1 MPDDQVPG
9 AMTSAVSADIAAAL
23 QTREAQLEVVLEN
36 IADIVYLI
44 DVLPDGG
51 FRFASV
57 NARFLAAT
65 GLESSQVI
73 GRCLEEVIPPS
84 SLDLVQAHYAKAIAD
99 RQPVHWE
106 EESHYPAG
114 TKIGEV
120 MVAPVFDAT
129 GRCVQ
134 LVGTVHDITERRA
147 NEERLHRLAHFD
159 ALTGLSNRR
168 HFYAALEKEAAVVQE
183 HGGGVALLYLDLDR
197 FKHVNDTH
205 GHAMGDELLR
215 QASERLL
222 ACVRDSDVVGR
233 FGGDEFG
240 VVAKI
245 AGDSGDAAALA
256 RQVIDAMQPPFAI
269 AGDRVVAT
277 ASIGIAV
284 CPDDSCDAETL
295 MRYADTAMYHAKAA
309 GRNAYRFYTS
319 RMNDLE
325 RERRELETSL
335 RRAVEQQ
342 EFVLHYQPQ
351 VDLATGEWTGAEA
364 LLRWNCPVRGTVPP
378 CEFIPVLEQTGL
390 IVPVGRWVI
399 AEACR
404 QLAEWR
410 AAGVDGLTVSVN
422 ISGRQVPPDHKRELE
437 LAGVRTP
444 AYKGDDGLCEFVVD
458 CFHEHGVTPGTLEF
472 ELTET
477 TLMSDAE
484 NAISL
489 LGDLKDLGV
498 RIHVDD
504 FGTGYSSLAYLKR
517 FPIDALKIDQA
528 FVRGLASDEGDRTIA
543 RAIIGLA
550 HSLNLRVIAEGVEE
564 QGQCDFLRA
573 EHCDHAQGYYFSR
586 AVPAEEFAK
595 LRLRGA
601 TPRAGGH

>member
-1 MPDDQVPG
+1 MPDAQVPES
-9 AMTSAVSADIAAAL
+9 ATSAVSAEIAAAL

-51 FRFASV
+51 YRFAAV

-65 GLESSQVI
+65 GLESSQVV
-73 GRCLEEVIPPS
+73 GRCLQDVIPPA
-84 SLDLVQAHYAKAIAD
+84 SLDLVRAHYAKAIAD
-99 RQPVHWE
+99 CEPVYWE

-114 TKIGEV
+114 TKVGEV
-120 MVAPVFDAT
+120 MVAPVFNRE

-147 NEERLHRLAHFD
+147 HEEQLHRLAHFD
-159 ALTGLSNRR
+159 ALTGLPNRR
-168 HFYAALEKEAAVVQE
+168 HIYAALEKEAAIVQE
-183 HGGGVALLYLDLDR
+183 HGGGVALLYMDLDR
-197 FKHVNDTH
+197 FKQVNDTH
-205 GHAMGDELLR
+205 GHPMGDELLR
-215 QASERLL
+215 QASDRLL
-222 ACVRDSDVVGR
+222 RCVRDNDLVGR

-240 VVAKI
+240 VLAKI
-245 AGDSGDAAALA
+245 TGDSGDAASLA
-256 RQVIDAMQPPFAI
+256 RHVIEAMQPPYEI
-269 AGDRVVAT
+269 GNERVVAT

-284 CPDDSCDAETL
+284 CPDDSCEAETL

-309 GRNAYRFYTS
+309 GRNAYRFYTT
-319 RMNDLE
+319 RMNELE
-325 RERRELETSL
+325 RERRELDAAL
-335 RRAVEQQ
+335 RNAVEQNQ
-342 EFVLHYQPQ
+342 FVLHYQPQ

-364 LLRWNCPVRGTVPP
+364 LLRWKCPRQGLVAPGG
-378 CEFIPVLEQTGL
+378 FIHALEQTGL

-410 AAGVDGLTVSVN
+410 DAGIDGLTVSVN

-444 AYKGDDGLCEFVVD
+444 AYKGDDGLCEFVVE
-458 CFHEHGVTPGTLEF
+458 CFHKHDITPGSLEF

-528 FVRGLASDEGDRTIA
+528 FVRGLASDKGDRTIA

-550 HSLNLRVIAEGVEE
+550 HSLGLRVIAEGVEE

-573 EHCDHAQGYYFSR
+573 EQCNHAQGFYFSR
-586 AVPAEEFAK
+586 AVPAGEFA
-595 LRLRGA
+595 RL
-601 TPRAGGH
+601 RAGG

>member
-1 MPDDQVPG
+1 MPDDPAQR

-44 DVLPDGG
+44 DVLPDGS

-57 NARFLAAT
+57 NGRFLAAT
-65 GLESSQVI
+65 GLQASQVV
-73 GRCLEEVIPPS
+73 GRRLEDVIPAT
-84 SLDLVQAHYAKAIAD
+84 SLDLVRAHYAKAVAD
-99 RQPVHWE
+99 REPVFWE

-114 TKIGEV
+114 LKVGEV
-120 MVAPVFDAT
+120 MVAPVFGAD
-129 GRCVQ
+129 GHCVQ
-134 LVGTVHDITERRA
+134 LVGTVHDITDRRA

-159 ALTGLSNRR
+159 ALTGLPNRR
-168 HFYAALEKEAAVVQE
+168 HLYAALEKEAAAAEE
-183 HGGGVALLYLDLDR
+183 HGGAVALLYMDLDR

-205 GHAMGDELLR
+205 GHPMGDELLR

-222 ACVRDSDVVGR
+222 GCVRDNDLVGR

-240 VVAKI
+240 VLAKI
-245 AGDSGDAAALA
+245 SGDSGDAAALA
-256 RQVIDAMQPPFAI
+256 RQVIDAMQAPFAI

-325 RERRELETSL
+325 RERRELEAAL
-335 RRAVEQQ
+335 RNAVEHDQ
-342 EFVLHYQPQ
+342 FVLHYQPQ
-351 VDLATGEWTGAEA
+351 VDLATGAWTGAEA
-364 LLRWNCPVRGTVPP
+364 LLRWDCPVRGLVPP
-378 CEFIPVLEQTGL
+378 CDFIPVLEQTGL

-410 AAGVDGLTVSVN
+410 AAGIDGITVSVN

-458 CFHEHGVTPGTLEF
+458 CFRKHDVTPGTLEF

-528 FVRGLASDEGDRTIA
+528 FVRGLGSDEGDRTIA

-564 QGQCDFLRA
+564 AGQCEFLRS
-573 EHCDHAQGYYFSR
+573 EQCNHAQGYYFSR
-586 AVPAEEFAK
+586 PVPAAEFA
-595 LRLRGA
+595 RLRTKCG
-601 TPRAGGH
+601 